1 MARKSFIFAR
11 TSGVLEVQKIF
22 SMEVRRRYPVGTQTF
37 SVLRENGFLY
47 IDKTEYVYRMTH
59 SDSNYL
65 FLSRPRRFG
74 KSLLVSTLHSYFEGR
89 RELFQGLAIEKLET
103 EWNRHPVLHFDMSMA
118 KHVDK
123 EQLESMLDF
132 QLRAYETQYALKQ
145 DVSGLNNRLVNLIR
159 QACKQSGKQV
169 VVLIDEYDAPLL
181 DVVHEET
188 DLPALRDVM
197 RNFYSPLKACDPY
210 LRFVFL
216 TGITKFSQLSIF
228 SELNNVSNISMHPD
242 YAALCGISEE
252 ELREQMQPDVALLA
266 EALGMDGEEAL
277 VRLKEMYD
285 GYHFCW
291 PSPDIYNPYSLLRA
305 FSERQLDAFWFDTAT
320 PTHLIELLRK
330 FNILPDNLVAD
341 QEVLKSDFDSPTE
354 SLVNLTPLLYQS
366 GYLTIKGYDRE
377 SGLYRLNIPNQE
389 IRTGL
394 MRNIVA
400 YYLQAS
406 GPQANTI
413 AAKMSVALR
422 REDMDTA
429 LELLQRLLDSLPYS
443 ENTRYEGHYQ
453 QLLCAIFAMLGFE
466 VDIET
471 RTRQGRI
478 DIVLR
483 TDKTLYLIELK
494 MNKDAAAAMKQID
507 SRDYAGRFSLGKLAV
522 VRVGINFDTEK
533 RTITDWKIEP
543 AIGNQ

>member
-1 MARKSFIFAR
+1 MF
-11 TSGVLEVQKIF
+11 EVQKIF

-145 DVSGLNNRLVNLIR
+145 DVSGLNNRLANLIR

-252 ELREQMQPDVALLA
+252 ELREQMRPDVALLA
-266 EALGMDGEEAL
+266 EALGMDEEEAL
-277 VRLKEMYD
+277 ARLKEMYD

-330 FNILPDNLVAD
+330 FNISPDNLVAD

-366 GYLTIKGYDRE
+366 GYLTIKGYDWE